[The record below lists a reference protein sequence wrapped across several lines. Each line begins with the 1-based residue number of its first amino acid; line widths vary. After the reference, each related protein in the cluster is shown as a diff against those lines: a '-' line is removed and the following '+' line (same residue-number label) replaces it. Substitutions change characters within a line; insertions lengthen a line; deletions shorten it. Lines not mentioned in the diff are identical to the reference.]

1 MVMRSNKMVNEKMI
15 IIWMFWLFYVEII
28 NVRCINY
35 DDVAKKKMRPM
46 HIAINQEMGN
56 ISHATE
62 SPIPGHME
70 KNKSDRTQEV
80 NANSYRSPITN
91 INNIKINLRKER

>member
-1 MVMRSNKMVNEKMI
+1 MRSNKMVNEKMI

-46 HIAINQEMGN
+46 HIAINKEMRN
-56 ISHATE
+56 ISHATG
-62 SPIPGHME
+62 SL
-70 KNKSDRTQEV
+70 
-80 NANSYRSPITN
+80 NSHQQILLEEYLFYVSN
-91 INNIKINLRKER
+91 C